1 MRRFAYAMKPRHQ
14 NKNLKKKTQQNS
26 NTPNLVRRYRRHM
39 LPQPFLMHNRNLN
52 RINLQK
58 KLQTGQRTV
67 SGRETKYKSFD
78 AAVDVKTNAITDKP
92 QAGLPISRSPP
103 TLQTTG
109 ETSKFQ
115 NSEGGDRQLIA
126 RLSTQRTKGAEK
138 RMGRCVQRGI
148 EEHGAEG
155 TKGDGGMGGT

>member
-1 MRRFAYAMKPRHQ
+1 MRRFADAIMPRHQ
-14 NKNLKKKTQQNS
+14 KKQNS
-26 NTPNLVRRYRRHM
+26 NTLNLVRRYRRHV

-52 RINLQK
+52 RITK

-67 SGRETKYKSFD
+67 SRCETKYKSFD
-78 AAVDVKTNAITDKP
+78 AAVDVKTNAITDK
-92 QAGLPISRSPP
+92 QAGHPISRSPP

-115 NSEGGDRQLIA
+115 DSEGGDRQLIA
-126 RLSTQRTKGAEK
+126 RLSTQHTNGAE
-138 RMGRCVQRGI
+138 RRIGGCVQRGI